1 MNRTLSAIAL
11 VVVALAGVEFFA
23 LQVLKPLDHRLL
35 DRFVRSQA
43 AVLQPDP
50 EIILIDID
58 EKSLAKMEDEA
69 GRWPW
74 SRVVHATLVEG
85 LGAQKPRAIVFDI
98 PFVGKDSFRTND
110 DAAFAEAVAGHTNT
124 YFPLLRLPLK
134 EEAKGVRIADFAGDL
149 GII

>member
-74 SRVVHATLVEG
+74 SRVVHATLVTCPTG
-85 LGAQKPRAIVFDI
+85 STRAPTVGSGTLAHRARPPLG
-98 PFVGKDSFRTND
+98 
-110 DAAFAEAVAGHTNT
+110 
-124 YFPLLRLPLK
+124 
-134 EEAKGVRIADFAGDL
+134 
-149 GII
+149 